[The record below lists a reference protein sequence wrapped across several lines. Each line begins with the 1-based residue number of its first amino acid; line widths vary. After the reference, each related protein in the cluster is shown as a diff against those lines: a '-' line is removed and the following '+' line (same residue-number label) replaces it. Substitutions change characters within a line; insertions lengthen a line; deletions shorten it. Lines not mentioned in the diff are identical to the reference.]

1 MKHPFTRFDVRPALE
16 CARAHADNGGM
27 SLLDTPSV
35 PSPRADGA
43 APGPRILLVDDEQ
56 RILDALRRTLRG
68 RYDLTTANGGEEGLA
83 AVRAA
88 VAEGRPFSVV
98 VSDMMMP
105 GMNGA
110 EFLGHAR
117 LLDADLVMM
126 VLSGQADL
134 TSTISAV
141 NNANLFR
148 FLTKP
153 IETADLTRALDAA
166 LRQHQLVTAERDLL
180 GRTLG
185 GAVDVLTEVLSLA
198 TPAAAARTDRIRTMT
213 RAVATRM
220 GLLDDWRLPLAAM
233 LSQVGCVAVPQ
244 PVLEAV
250 TAGKRLNPEDRAI
263 YVAHPALAEKLV
275 RRIPRLEP
283 VAAWIGD
290 QLTELPKEADARVPS
305 ASALDADT
313 LAGAAFGAVCG
324 FLTGYDLGLPPMD
337 VVRRLAGTG
346 RFPQVVL
353 DAVLDAADELGPRG
367 RPVDLKALHLRA
379 GMVLD
384 ADLTTT
390 TGLVLVRKGEKLTEV
405 LVTRIENFARSVGVV
420 EPVKVLVPE
429 R

>member
-1 MKHPFTRFDVRPALE
+1 M
-16 CARAHADNGGM
+16 
-27 SLLDTPSV
+27 SV
-35 PSPRADGA
+35 PATTSSVPAPRADAPA
-43 APGPRILLVDDEQ
+43 AGPRILLVDDEQ

-83 AVRAA
+83 QLRAGLSQ
-88 VAEGRPFSVV
+88 GRPFSVV

-105 GMNGA
+105 GMDGA
-110 EFLGHAR
+110 EFLGRAR
-117 LLDADLVMM
+117 LLDADLVML

-153 IETADLTRALDAA
+153 IETADLTTALDAA
-166 LRQHQLVTAERDLL
+166 LRQHQLVTAERELL
-180 GRTLG
+180 ERTLG
-185 GAVDVLTEVLSLA
+185 GAVEVLTEVLSLA
-198 TPAAAARTDRIRTMT
+198 TAAAAARTDRTRTMT
-213 RAVATRM
+213 RAVATRL
-220 GLLDDWRLPLAAM
+220 GLADDWRLPLAAM
-233 LSQVGCVAVPQ
+233 LSQVGCVAVPS

-250 TAGKRLNPEDRAI
+250 TAGRKLSPDDREMF
-263 YVAHPALAEKLV
+263 VAHPALAARLV
-275 RRIPRLEP
+275 RRIPRLEQ
-283 VAAWIGD
+283 VADWIGD
-290 QLTELPKEADARVPS
+290 QLTELPKAVDDVRPS
-305 ASALDADT
+305 AALDGDA

-324 FLTGYDLGLPPMD
+324 FLAGYDLGLPPMD

-353 DAVLDAADELGPRG
+353 DAVLDASDELGPRG
-367 RPVDLKALHLRA
+367 RPVDLRALHLRA

-420 EPVKVLVPE
+420 EPVRVLVPE